1 MTKQELNRD
10 CKRLIKD
17 YLKAVKSANYYE
29 ILESTILPEF
39 KRIYGA
45 DPEAEYLSF
54 DNFKALLRLNLILRV
69 FPLHSF
75 GNKVKN
81 SFNL

>member
-10 CKRLIKD
+10 CKRLIKN
-17 YLKAVKSANYYE
+17 YLKAVKSVNYYE
-29 ILESTILPEF
+29 TLENEIVPEF

-45 DPEAEYLSF
+45 DEGAECLSY

-75 GNKVKN
+75 GNKSKN